1 MPPNLRIVS
10 PGFRKAV
17 LCFGAMSDGS
27 NSSPTRRSARVHHE
41 VMVGV
46 SSEEGTFSGWGTNLS
61 VGGVFVN
68 SHHAPPVGTP
78 VNVLL
83 QLPGHSE
90 CKLTGRVAW
99 TQASGPGVDEPGMG
113 IEFLQVDADTRELV
127 GRMVEKLSQDL
138 ARAPA

>member
-1 MPPNLRIVS
+1 MLS
-10 PGFRKAV
+10 
-17 LCFGAMSDGS
+17 AMSDSS
-27 NSSPTRRSARVHHE
+27 NSSPTRRSTRVHHE

-46 SSEEGTFSGWGTNLS
+46 SSDGGTFSGWGTNLS

-68 SHHAPPVGTP
+68 SHHSPPIGTR
-78 VNVLL
+78 VSVLL

-99 TQASGPGVDEPGMG
+99 AQASGPGVDEPGMG
-113 IEFLQVDADTRELV
+113 IEFLQVDDETRALV

>member
-1 MPPNLRIVS
+1 
-10 PGFRKAV
+10 
-17 LCFGAMSDGS
+17 MSDAK
-27 NSSPTRRSARVHHE
+27 NLTPTRRSARVHHE

-46 SSEEGTFSGWGTNLS
+46 TSDDGTFSGWGTNLS

-68 SHHAPPVGTP
+68 SHHAPKIGTR

-83 QLPGHSE
+83 QLPGHGE
-90 CKLTGRVAW
+90 CKVTGRVAW
-99 TQASGPGVDEPGMG
+99 AQASGPGVDEPGMG
-113 IEFLQVDADTRELV
+113 IEFLEIDEETRALV